1 MKYIDF
7 IINHVQ
13 YRSPLWVVMLPLAL
27 MGLDILTGLAYAWRD
42 NCFDS
47 TKMRSGLAKKIGEIA
62 AIVFGILVT
71 VSMGLPSPIMKCIS
85 VYTVFMEFMSIIEN
99 LDKLRVPIP
108 AFLSKVV
115 NNIDSQLKNDENL
128 LEEKKKDE

>member
-1 MKYIDF
+1 MKYIEL

-13 YRSPLWVVMLPLAL
+13 YRSPLWVVMLPLAM

-47 TKMRSGLAKKIGEIA
+47 AKMRSGLAKKVGEIA

-71 VSMGLPSPIMKCIS
+71 ISMGLPNAIMKCIS
-85 VYTVFMEFMSIIEN
+85 IYIVFMEFMSIIEN

-108 AFLSKVV
+108 AFLSKAV
-115 NNIDSQLKNDENL
+115 NNIDSQLKNNENL
-128 LEEKKKDE
+128 LEKKNE